1 MCHLCSLRLSRTSSF
16 LMENEC
22 SRVMPSLF
30 QQLPFTEDLP
40 GYGWWCGLAS
50 LSLYINHF
58 HQEVLNAV
66 IHLCIQQMH
75 LTLISF

>member
-1 MCHLCSLRLSRTSSF
+1 
-16 LMENEC
+16 
-22 SRVMPSLF
+22 MPSLF
-30 QQLPFTEDLP
+30 QQLHFTEDLP